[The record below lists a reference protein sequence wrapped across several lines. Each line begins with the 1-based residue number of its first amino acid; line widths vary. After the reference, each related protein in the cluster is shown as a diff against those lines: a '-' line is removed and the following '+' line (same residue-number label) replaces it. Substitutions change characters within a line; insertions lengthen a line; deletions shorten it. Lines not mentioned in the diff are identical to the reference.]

1 MTMIHTV
8 FAILSSIVATAFFS
22 CLAIL
27 VSLWNRDGDYSH
39 VVGRIWAKT
48 VLLLSRVTVSVQ
60 GLHHLDPGAT
70 YIYMV
75 NHQSMFDILV
85 LQGYVS
91 VQFRWLAKRELF
103 QIPVFG
109 PSMTRAGYVSID
121 RSNRRMAHKSLLEA
135 ARKIAQGV
143 SVVIF
148 PEGSR
153 SQDGEIM
160 PFKPGGFHL
169 AVRAGQSIV
178 PVAIC
183 GTHDVMPKGSLR
195 ISPGR
200 VTVSINPPIETASYA
215 KGDKNLLMETVRSV
229 MKNDFERIRATV
241 SESQRVLRNHTTQPH

>member
-1 MTMIHTV
+1 MIHTV

-22 CLAIL
+22 CLAIF

-48 VLLLSRVTVSVQ
+48 ILLLSRVTVSVQ
-60 GLHHLDPGAT
+60 GLHHLDAGAT

-109 PSMTRAGYVSID
+109 PSMTRAGYISID

-135 ARKIAQGV
+135 AQKIAQGV

-153 SQDGEIM
+153 SRDGEIM

-169 AVRAGQSIV
+169 AVRAGQPIV

-215 KGDKNLLMETVRSV
+215 KGDKSLLMETVRSV
-229 MKNDFERIRATV
+229 MKQDFERVRATV
-241 SESQRVLRNHTTQPH
+241 SENQRVLRNPTTQPH